1 MASFNIN
8 TIFKNDSDELNLYSV
23 NIDEDSD
30 SIKIITNVRQPA
42 LKRGSVGDLIFVSKT
57 PLDGTEIRD
66 AQRMSFNI
74 SYCVDLWIMNSFS
87 FCRSQKICTLPLFLK
102 ALYIITAIS

>member
-30 SIKIITNVRQPA
+30 SIKIVTNVRQSA

-66 AQRMSFNI
+66 IHKDVLLQ
-74 SYCVDLWIMNSFS
+74 
-87 FCRSQKICTLPLFLK
+87 CTEVWSEEIGEPSEWRYVFLK
-102 ALYIITAIS
+102 N

>member
-66 AQRMSFNI
+66 THKDVLLQCIEVWSEEIGEPTDWR
-74 SYCVDLWIMNSFS
+74 YV
-87 FCRSQKICTLPLFLK
+87 FLK
-102 ALYIITAIS
+102 N